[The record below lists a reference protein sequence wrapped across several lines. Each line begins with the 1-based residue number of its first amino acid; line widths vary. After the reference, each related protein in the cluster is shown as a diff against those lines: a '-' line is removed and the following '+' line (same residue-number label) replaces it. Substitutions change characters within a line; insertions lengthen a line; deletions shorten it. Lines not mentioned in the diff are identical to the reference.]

1 VIIDL
6 VGPDEIAARLE
17 VRSNTV
23 STWRAR
29 GLLPVPV
36 AVVSRVPLWP
46 WPVIR
51 AWADATRRLG
61 SHCAAPKASR
71 DEVNAARA
79 VVLAELDALADE
91 ATGILDLCG
100 VSAMIRKAPA
110 REAMRD
116 GSGRFRSL
124 DGRGSYAGE
133 WDWYFQLSQRDRD
146 WLARSH
152 QGPGPHLSAPD
163 QVAECMAKFTGTA
176 EVDRC
181 MAEWLRCVRIID
193 AAAAVGKRVPWRRC
207 AHLFTGVAATSY
219 DVAALFGP
227 YAEAASYLAGL
238 REEPSDDEEP
248 RPLIARLGPS
258 PLDMDFDEWRDE
270 LRELEAR
277 ASSIENVSG
286 EWEVLSAEDQRI
298 LDRFEEL
305 LPSVVASV
313 VPWSLEDLYV
323 AVVGAYLDA
332 VA

>member
-29 GLLPVPV
+29 GLLPAPI

-61 SHCAAPKASR
+61 SHCAAPKISR
-71 DEVNAARA
+71 DEVNTARA

-91 ATGILDLCG
+91 AIGILDLCG

-116 GSGRFRSL
+116 GFGRFRSL
-124 DGRGSYAGE
+124 DGRGNYAGE

-152 QGPGPHLSAPD
+152 QGPEPYLSAPD
-163 QVAECMAKFTGTA
+163 QVAECMAKFTGT
-176 EVDRC
+176 VDIDRC

-193 AAAAVGKRVPWRRC
+193 AAAAIRKRVPWRRC
-207 AHLFTGVAATSY
+207 AHLFTGVATSY
-219 DVAALFGP
+219 DVAALFGT
-227 YAEAASYLAGL
+227 YAEAASYLAGI
-238 REEPSDDEEP
+238 REEPSDEEP

-277 ASSIENVSG
+277 ASSIEEVSG
-286 EWEVLSAEDQRI
+286 EWKILSAEDQAI
-298 LDRFEEL
+298 LDRLEEL
-305 LPSVVASV
+305 LPSAIAGLTGG
-313 VPWSLEDLYV
+313 SLEDLYV
-323 AVVGAYLDA
+323 AVVGAYLET

>member
-6 VGPDEIAARLE
+6 VGPDEIGARLE

-29 GLLPVPV
+29 GLLPAPV

-51 AWADATRRLG
+51 AWADATGRLG
-61 SHCAAPKASR
+61 SHREAPKVSR
-71 DEVNAARA
+71 DEVSAARA

-91 ATGILDLCG
+91 AIGILDLCG
-100 VSAMIRKAPA
+100 VSAMIRKASA
-110 REAMRD
+110 REAMRH

-124 DGRGSYAGE
+124 DGRGNYAGE

-152 QGPGPHLSAPD
+152 QGPEPHLSAPD
-163 QVAECMAKFTGTA
+163 QVTECMAKFTGT
-176 EVDRC
+176 VDTDRC

-193 AAAAVGKRVPWRRC
+193 AAGAIHKRVPWRRC
-207 AHLFTGVAATSY
+207 AHLFTGVVTSY
-219 DVAALFGP
+219 DIAALFGT

-248 RPLIARLGPS
+248 RALIARLGPS
-258 PLDMDFDEWRDE
+258 PLDMDFDAWRDE

-277 ASSIENVSG
+277 ASSIEYAG
-286 EWEVLSAEDQRI
+286 EWEVPCSEDQAI
-298 LDRFEEL
+298 LDRLEEL
-305 LPSVVASV
+305 LPSAVAGVVTG
-313 VPWSLEDLYV
+313 SLEDLYV
-323 AVVGAYLDA
+323 AVVGAYLET

>member
-1 VIIDL
+1 MIIDL
-6 VGPDEIAARLE
+6 VGPDEIAARLK

-61 SHCAAPKASR
+61 SHCAAPKVSR

-91 ATGILDLCG
+91 AIGILDLCG

-110 REAMRD
+110 REAVRD

-124 DGRGSYAGE
+124 DGRGNYAGE

-152 QGPGPHLSAPD
+152 QGPEPHLSAPD
-163 QVAECMAKFTGTA
+163 QVAECMAKFTGT
-176 EVDRC
+176 VDTDRC
-181 MAEWLRCVRIID
+181 MTEWLRCVRIID
-193 AAAAVGKRVPWRRC
+193 AAAAVRKRVPWRRC
-207 AHLFTGVAATSY
+207 AHLFTGVATSY
-219 DVAALFGP
+219 DVAALFGT

-238 REEPSDDEEP
+238 GEEPSDDEEP
-248 RPLIARLGPS
+248 LPLIARLGPS

-277 ASSIENVSG
+277 ISSIEDVSG
-286 EWEVLSAEDQRI
+286 EWEVLSAEDQGK
-298 LDRFEEL
+298 LDRLEEL
-305 LPSVVASV
+305 LPSAV
-313 VPWSLEDLYV
+313 VPVATGSLEDLYV
-323 AVVGAYLDA
+323 AVVVAYLEA